1 MWLTACQCCLA
12 ACIQL
17 ARLESANLSAAE
29 LQAEIGCKF
38 SLANLMCCHDIGD
51 DAGPAFCG
59 TPVFGIGFAEAL
71 LAALAAAGAATL
83 DAVAARCWST
93 LHSIGP
99 CAAAKAL

>member
-38 SLANLMCCHDIGD
+38 SLANLKCSHDVGD

-59 TPVFGIGFAEAL
+59 TPFWIGFAEAL
-71 LAALAAAGAATL
+71 LAALAAAGPATL
-83 DAVAARCWST
+83 DAVAARCCST

-99 CAAAKAL
+99 CAVAKAL